1 MVPKISVIVP
11 VYNIVVFLPRC
22 VDSILKQNFVE
33 FELLLVDDGSHDGSE
48 SLCDNYAC
56 QDRRIRVLH
65 KINGGVSSARNAGIE
80 NARGEYVQF
89 IDGDDYVNETM
100 FEQLYIQ
107 AARTGADIVVTDFFR
122 DDNYVIQPLSD
133 KTGLSLLSDMFHGK
147 VIGALWN
154 KFIRR
159 ELLDFRCDES
169 LSYCE
174 DFHLLTRIL
183 TSYELKVCH
192 LDQAFYHYVTR
203 IDSLTNSV
211 SDISI
216 KRIEDYLKSMGSL
229 LRRWPEFLP
238 FLDNNQIYMRIMAL
252 KGNLY
257 SWSEYKRRFPK
268 QQTQALIHNSY
279 IFLSLKL
286 KIVLICSCF
295 YPTWHFIS
303 LLLSRKK

>member
-1 MVPKISVIVP
+1 MIPKISVIVP
-11 VYNIVVFLPRC
+11 VYNIVVFLPQC

-48 SLCDNYAC
+48 VLCDNYARK
-56 QDRRIRVLH
+56 DHRIRVFH
-65 KINGGVSSARNAGIE
+65 KINGGVSSARNVGIE

-89 IDGDDYVNETM
+89 IDGDDYVNEAM

-107 AARTGADIVVTDFFR
+107 AIRTRADIVVTDFFR
-122 DDNYVIQPLSD
+122 NDHYVVQSLSD
-133 KTGLSLLSDMFHGK
+133 KTSFSLLGDMFHGK

-159 ELLDFRCDES
+159 ELFDFRCDES

-174 DFHLLTRIL
+174 DFQLLTRML
-183 TSYELKVCH
+183 TSYDLKICH

-203 IDSLTNSV
+203 CGSLTNRV

-216 KRIEDYLKSMGSL
+216 KRIEDYIKSMESIL
-229 LRRWPEFLP
+229 QSWPEFLP
-238 FLDNNQIYMRIMAL
+238 FLDNNQIYMRLMAL

-257 SWSEYKRRFPK
+257 SWSEYQQRFPK
-268 QQTQALIHNSY
+268 KQTQALICNSH

-286 KIVLICSCF
+286 KIVLFCSCF
-295 YPTWHFIS
+295 YFGWYFIS
-303 LLLSRKK
+303 MLLSRKY